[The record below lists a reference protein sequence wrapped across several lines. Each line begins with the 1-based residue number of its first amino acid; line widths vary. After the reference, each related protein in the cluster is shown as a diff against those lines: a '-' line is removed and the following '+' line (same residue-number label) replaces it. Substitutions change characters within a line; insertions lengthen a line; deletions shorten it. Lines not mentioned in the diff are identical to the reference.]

1 MLPKQS
7 VGQVSAC
14 QTFVGLL
21 LSVFKMS
28 VGQVFFDQN
37 MWRQMDGMVFIT
49 SALPFTVKVA
59 LTQMNI

>member
-1 MLPKQS
+1 MLPEQC

-14 QTFVGLL
+14 QMFVGQM
-21 LSVFKMS
+21 SVFKMS
-28 VGQVFFDQN
+28 VAQVFFDQN

-49 SALPFTVKVA
+49 SALTFTVKVA